1 MKITSKN
8 NIPRLYLMGN
18 QYHIAHLE
26 ADNRSGNF
34 SQKDLDGVPKL
45 NLYTLTSDD
54 VLTTRQLRSAGST
67 LYTPSF
73 DEYGNKYDILSDV
86 EVDESPTILHDV
98 VRQPADDVRRSWL
111 MDDGISKAAM

>member
-1 MKITSKN
+1 MFFMILTLDKPCEVIWMKITSKN

-54 VLTTRQLRSAGST
+54 VLTTR
-67 LYTPSF
+67 
-73 DEYGNKYDILSDV
+73 
-86 EVDESPTILHDV
+86 
-98 VRQPADDVRRSWL
+98 
-111 MDDGISKAAM
+111 